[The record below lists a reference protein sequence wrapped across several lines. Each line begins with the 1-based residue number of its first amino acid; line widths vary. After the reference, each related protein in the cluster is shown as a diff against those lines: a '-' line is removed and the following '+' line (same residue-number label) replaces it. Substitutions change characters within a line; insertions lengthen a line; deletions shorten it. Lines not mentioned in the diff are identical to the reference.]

1 MRITSCTLSW
11 STWSIVETDKNG
23 ASGNSFL
30 YFHRKTSWQPKS
42 PCPMMMEMKIF
53 SSLRMVDYTRRLHG
67 AEGRAKQ
74 FLLNG
79 NQENVISLAVQ
90 LLCHTSSQLYSPLP
104 AQSIIRFSMR
114 FDSNVFFQLPKR
126 LHVSCTLWK
135 QNQISSLPTNSWASL
150 EQQRRKV
157 EIFKTKRDSR
167 LRAYIRCGKVN
178 SIFFYRNFNLANIL
192 PLPLCLVWSWPAT
205 LIPRGY

>member
-11 STWSIVETDKNG
+11 STWSIVKTDKNG

-42 PCPMMMEMKIF
+42 ACPMMMEMKIF

-114 FDSNVFFQLPKR
+114 FDSNVFPTSEKITRFVYAVKAKSNFQL
-126 LHVSCTLWK
+126 
-135 QNQISSLPTNSWASL
+135 TNEFL
-150 EQQRRKV
+150 GQLGTTEEK
-157 EIFKTKRDSR
+157 SR
-167 LRAYIRCGKVN
+167 
-178 SIFFYRNFNLANIL
+178 NI
-192 PLPLCLVWSWPAT
+192 
-205 LIPRGY
+205 